1 MQQTSFGFDRHLRA
15 QIGALQGRF
24 KSGTEPGTIKMAMAS
39 ECTSP
44 PPSDGVTEEK
54 EGTGL
59 FSKIVN
65 CVVELC
71 YEPAKELC
79 VSVPYVR
86 TYVCACRCYCV
97 DCILERH

>member
-1 MQQTSFGFDRHLRA
+1 
-15 QIGALQGRF
+15 
-24 KSGTEPGTIKMAMAS
+24 MAMAS

-44 PPSDGVTEEK
+44 SPSDGVTEEK
-54 EGTGL
+54 EGVGL

-79 VSVPYVR
+79 VSVPYV
-86 TYVCACRCYCV
+86 YAVSVKVSYCV
-97 DCILERH
+97 DWREALMYGVSKQLILARYPRFGAVSMECIIYDVVTRM

>member
-1 MQQTSFGFDRHLRA
+1 
-15 QIGALQGRF
+15 
-24 KSGTEPGTIKMAMAS
+24 MAMAS

-44 PPSDGVTEEK
+44 SPSDGITKEK
-54 EGTGL
+54 EGMGL

-79 VSVPYVR
+79 VSVPYV
-86 TYVCACRCYCV
+86 CV
-97 DCILERH
+97 V

>member
-1 MQQTSFGFDRHLRA
+1 
-15 QIGALQGRF
+15 
-24 KSGTEPGTIKMAMAS
+24 MAMAS

-44 PPSDGVTEEK
+44 SPPDGVTEEK

-71 YEPAKELC
+71 YESAKELC

-97 DCILERH
+97 DCILERPALMTHVRCI